1 MPYRE
6 PKKDYPISRFLTSP
20 LGKGLGSAA
29 VTGGAMLALRKGL
42 RSKAARDIVK
52 KRLGREL
59 PSGPTNKR
67 IAATAAFS
75 GGFSGLFAN
84 LERDIYAKA
93 LNRKLESGRGG
104 FTSQEK
110 KLLVGKVGKGTGK
123 VKGFSEYYVTPRTHA
138 LGRGALGLLFGG
150 PSGALAEGISGG
162 AGTAINRRLWA
173 RALLARSRGG
183 EKLTLQEKR
192 LLGKLRRGK

>member
-1 MPYRE
+1 
-6 PKKDYPISRFLTSP
+6 
-20 LGKGLGSAA
+20 
-29 VTGGAMLALRKGL
+29 MLALRKGL

-67 IAATAAFS
+67 IASTAAFS

>member
-1 MPYRE
+1 
-6 PKKDYPISRFLTSP
+6 
-20 LGKGLGSAA
+20 
-29 VTGGAMLALRKGL
+29 
-42 RSKAARDIVK
+42 
-52 KRLGREL
+52 
-59 PSGPTNKR
+59 
-67 IAATAAFS
+67 
-75 GGFSGLFAN
+75 
-84 LERDIYAKA
+84 
-93 LNRKLESGRGG
+93 
-104 FTSQEK
+104 
-110 KLLVGKVGKGTGK
+110 
-123 VKGFSEYYVTPRTHA
+123 YVTPRTHA